1 MRRSDREVAHDYL
14 RWLDDASRRR
24 RDGRRVDAPVGS
36 LQATALADPD
46 PFCRARCLAVLDH
59 VANDASTHVFAA
71 ALRDPVA
78 DVRRHAVH
86 GLTCERCR
94 GSDVCVGDVVPAVIA
109 ALAVEVDAAIRHQLV
124 VVLGGFA
131 PRSDVARRTLDTVAA
146 HDADTLLRAAA
157 VAVVT
162 TGHTRSR
169 KTLERLARSARRRR
183 GRGSGP
189 MEQGASHSATPRS
202 NASGRS

>member
-1 MRRSDREVAHDYL
+1 MRRSDHEVAHDYL
-14 RWLDDASRRR
+14 RWLDETPRNRREAR
-24 RDGRRVDAPVGS
+24 RLDAPVGA
-36 LQATALADPD
+36 LQTTALSDPD

-71 ALRDPVA
+71 ALRDPVV

-94 GSDVCVGDVVPAVIA
+94 ATDVCLGDVVPAVVA
-109 ALAVEVDAAIRHQLV
+109 ALAVEGNAAIRHQLV

-131 PRSDVARRTLDTVAA
+131 PRNDLARRTLDAIAA
-146 HDADTLLRAAA
+146 HDTDALLRAAA
-157 VAVVT
+157 SAVAT

-169 KTLERLARSARRRR
+169 KTLERLARSAHRQRTLA
-183 GRGSGP
+183 P
-189 MEQGASHSATPRS
+189 EASPHAV
-202 NASGRS
+202 